1 MRDLVRPQVL
11 KKLKQLRR
19 KRPPTWLI
27 AALSPRTIW
36 IGVAAAAAAV
46 LVAVALVPTTTG
58 SRPAARGQGEQA
70 LLGIADA
77 QAEAMESQGRYG
89 SYWLS
94 GGDRT
99 LQKLTHPIRTEG
111 VADLRSIECTNG
123 WVAAARIG
131 DDVQVRSSVEDRVV
145 RAGTGEVVRP
155 ECMSS
160 EAVASMLSDLG
171 VPRQTSSPP
180 ASAFDRPE
188 GASEFRPSYHVTPQ
202 KNWMNDP
209 QRPILLDGL
218 WHYYYLYNAGYP
230 KENGTEWYH
239 LTSTDLVHW
248 KDEGVAIAKYKNGLG
263 DIETGSAVV
272 DHDNSAGFGKGAVI
286 AVMTQ
291 QDQGIQRQSLFY
303 SNDNGYSFTEYEQ
316 NPIME
321 NPGEPHWRDPKIIRD
336 EAHSQWVMTL
346 AEGEKIGMYTST
358 DLKDWHYSSGIERT
372 GLGTL
377 ECPELFQLDLDG
389 DPSKRTWVLAASA
402 NGSEEGFTTGVAYWT
417 GSWDGTRFTAT
428 DDAHQWLDAGSD
440 FYAAVTW
447 DDPRL
452 TESQRMSS
460 RHAIGWMNNWTY
472 ARQLPTEDW
481 HGGADSIVRD
491 IRLKTITGKPTLV
504 SSPTAAMK
512 SIEGPVATVGERRM
526 TQDGAGQLPAPEGGA
541 YRLDVTLE
549 RTAGQDGSEA
559 RIELGSDKGTFAT
572 VGYDFASE
580 SAFISR
586 DADAAATGKAE
597 LHPGY
602 RTSRRTVSPPREGKV
617 ELSIFVDYSSV
628 EVFINGGEKTMTS
641 LVFPTGG
648 APAVKAV
655 TAEGSLTLKSF
666 SYRRLAATR

>member
-1 MRDLVRPQVL
+1 MV
-11 KKLKQLRR
+11 
-19 KRPPTWLI
+19 
-27 AALSPRTIW
+27 SPRTIW
-36 IGVAAAAAAV
+36 IVVAAAAAAV
-46 LVAVALVPTTTG
+46 LVAVALVLSAG
-58 SRPAARGQGEQA
+58 SRPAAQGQAEQA
-70 LLGIADA
+70 LRGIADA
-77 QAEAMESQGRYG
+77 QAEAKESQGRYG

-99 LQKLTHPIRTEG
+99 LEKLTHPIRTEG
-111 VADLRSIECTNG
+111 TADLRSIECPNG

-131 DDVQVRSSVEDRVV
+131 DDVYVRSSLEDRLV
-145 RAGTGEVVRP
+145 RAGSGEVARP
-155 ECMSS
+155 ECMTS
-160 EAVASMLSDLG
+160 EAVESMLADLG
-171 VPRQTSSPP
+171 VPRQTSTP
-180 ASAFDRPE
+180 ADSAFGRPE
-188 GASEFRPSYHVTPQ
+188 GASEFRPSYHITPG

-209 QRPILLDGL
+209 QRPILLDGV

-272 DHDNSAGFGKGAVI
+272 DQDNSAGFGKGAVI

-303 SNDNGYSFTEYEQ
+303 STDNGYSFTAYGQ
-316 NPIME
+316 NPVME
-321 NPGEPHWRDPKIIRD
+321 NPGKPDWRDPKIIRD
-336 EAHSQWVMTL
+336 EAHGQWVMAL
-346 AEGEKIGMYTST
+346 AEGDKIGMYTSP
-358 DLKDWHYSSGIERT
+358 DLKDWHYASGIERT

-417 GSWDGTRFTAT
+417 GAWDGTRFTAS
-428 DDAHQWLDAGSD
+428 DAPHQWLDAGSD

-452 TESQRMSS
+452 TESQRMYS

-491 IRLKTITGKPTLV
+491 IRLETIRGKPTLV
-504 SSPTAAMK
+504 SNPTAAMK
-512 SIEGPVATVGERRM
+512 SIEGPVATTGERRMTM
-526 TQDGAGQLPAPEGGA
+526 TQDGAGRLPAPEGGA

-549 RTAGQDGSEA
+549 RTAGDDGSEA

-572 VGYDFASE
+572 VGYDFANE

-597 LHPGY
+597 LSAGY
-602 RTSRRTVSPPREGKV
+602 RASRSAVSPPRDGKV
-617 ELSIFVDYSSV
+617 ELTIFVDYCSV

-648 APAVKAV
+648 TPSIKAV
-655 TAEGSLTLKSF
+655 TAGGALTLKSF
-666 SYRRLAATR
+666 SYRRLATTH

>member
-1 MRDLVRPQVL
+1 
-11 KKLKQLRR
+11 
-19 KRPPTWLI
+19 
-27 AALSPRTIW
+27 
-36 IGVAAAAAAV
+36 
-46 LVAVALVPTTTG
+46 
-58 SRPAARGQGEQA
+58 
-70 LLGIADA
+70 
-77 QAEAMESQGRYG
+77 
-89 SYWLS
+89 
-94 GGDRT
+94 
-99 LQKLTHPIRTEG
+99 
-111 VADLRSIECTNG
+111 
-123 WVAAARIG
+123 
-131 DDVQVRSSVEDRVV
+131 
-145 RAGTGEVVRP
+145 
-155 ECMSS
+155 MSS
-160 EAVASMLSDLG
+160 EAVASMLADLG
-171 VPRQTSSPP
+171 VPRQASAPA

-188 GASEFRPSYHVTPQ
+188 GASRFRPSYHITPG

-230 KENGTEWYH
+230 QENGTEWYH

-263 DIETGSAVV
+263 DIETGSTVV

-303 SNDNGYSFTEYEQ
+303 STDNGYSFTGYEQ

-321 NPGEPHWRDPKIIRD
+321 NPGQPHWRDPKIIRD
-336 EAHSQWVMTL
+336 EAHGQWVMAL
-346 AEGEKIGMYTST
+346 AEGDE
-358 DLKDWHYSSGIERT
+358 DRHVH
-372 GLGTL
+372 
-377 ECPELFQLDLDG
+377 LDG
-389 DPSKRTWVLAASA
+389 PQGLALRFGHRTHRSGHPRMPGALPAGSRRRSVQADLGPGRQRQRERRGIHHGRCLLDRRRGTEPASQPSDV
-402 NGSEEGFTTGVAYWT
+402 
-417 GSWDGTRFTAT
+417 
-428 DDAHQWLDAGSD
+428 AHQWLDAGSD

-460 RHAIGWMNNWTY
+460 RHAIGWMNNWAY

-491 IRLKTITGKPTLV
+491 IRLETIVGKPTLV

-512 SIEGPVATVGERRM
+512 SIEGPGATVGERRM

-549 RTAGQDGSEA
+549 RTAGDDGSVA
-559 RIELGSDKGTFAT
+559 RIELGSDQGTFAT

-586 DADAAATGKAE
+586 DADAAAAGKAE
-597 LHPGY
+597 LHPDY
-602 RTSRRTVSPPREGKV
+602 RASRRAASPPRDGKV
-617 ELSIFVDYSSV
+617 ELTIFVDYSSV

-641 LVFPTGG
+641 LVFPTAGT
-648 APAVKAV
+648 PSIKAV
-655 TAEGSLTLKSF
+655 TAGGTLTLKSF
-666 SYRRLAATR
+666 SYRRLASTR